1 MYLYV
6 FNLFRLHVL
15 KASVNKV
22 LNDALSQLVSW
33 LSVTMSCNL
42 VECQLPPSVNTP
54 WTPTQL
60 FWINSWQHICQVL
73 VVYQWTVSGI
83 YVLLTVVLLEWD
95 SSPSPFPIPTGTWF
109 ICRFSIT
116 RYIWMD
122 TCLMCWSIVSTN
134 TRLTDALSTPNSIIQ
149 PVRMW

>member
-22 LNDALSQLVSW
+22 LNDTLSRLVSW

-54 WTPTQL
+54 WTPKQL
-60 FWINSWQHICQVL
+60 CWDQQLAAYLSSVGGISVDCQW
-73 VVYQWTVSGI
+73 Y

-95 SSPSPFPIPTGTWF
+95 SSPSPFPISTGTWF
-109 ICRFSIT
+109 ICQLSIT
-116 RYIWMD
+116 WYMWMD

-134 TRLTDALSTPNSIIQ
+134 TPLTDAFSTPNSIIQ